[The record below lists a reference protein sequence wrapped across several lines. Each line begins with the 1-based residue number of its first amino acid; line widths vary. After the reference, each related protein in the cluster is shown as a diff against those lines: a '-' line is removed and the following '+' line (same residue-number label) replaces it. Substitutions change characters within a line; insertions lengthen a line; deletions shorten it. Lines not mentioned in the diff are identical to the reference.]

1 MKNLKTILELPL
13 LKKIDLQLF
22 AEDGQD
28 GNSGDDPEGGNN
40 GDQSED
46 GAGGEGNSN
55 KGDNGN
61 KTFTQEELEA
71 ILRDRLAQ
79 QERVNKKKIEEAK
92 SEAEKLAKMNEEQKK
107 AYEQEKLQQQN
118 AELLKK
124 IQDLEKV
131 QAREELSKSAASML
145 RENHKI
151 SATQDIL
158 DFVVG
163 EDADVTNKNIE
174 KFVAIIQADRKQVEI
189 ERATG
194 YTPKNYSGSNEKT
207 TAFDRVLSK
216 YNK

>member
-1 MKNLKTILELPL
+1 MFN
-13 LKKIDLQLF
+13 LQLF
-22 AEDGQD
+22 TE
-28 GNSGDDPEGGNN
+28 GDSGNN
-40 GDQSED
+40 DVSENNEANNQND
-46 GAGGEGNSN
+46 GGGSENSNQGEGNV
-55 KGDNGN
+55 KI
-61 KTFTQEELEA
+61 FTQEELNA
-71 ILRDRLAQ
+71 ILKDRLAQ

-92 SEAEKLAKMNEEQKK
+92 SEAEKLAKMNEDQKK
-107 AYEQEKLQQQN
+107 AYEQEKLEKQN
-118 AELLKK
+118 AELLQK
-124 IQDLEKV
+124 IQDLEKF

-151 SATQDIL
+151 NATQDIL

-194 YTPKNYSGSNEKT
+194 NTPKNYGGSSKET

>member
-1 MKNLKTILELPL
+1 MKDLKTILELPL

-22 AEDGQD
+22 AEDGQE
-28 GNSGDDPEGGNN
+28 GNSGDDPEGGND
-40 GDQSED
+40 GDQNEG

-55 KGDNGN
+55 KSDDEN

-71 ILRDRLAQ
+71 ILRERLAQ

-151 SATQDIL
+151 NATQDIL

-194 YTPKNYSGSNEKT
+194 NTPKNYGGSSKET